1 MKIAVT
7 RKVPGKALETLFELG
22 HEIKISPFDRILKE
36 EELIELCTG
45 ADGII
50 SLLTDRIDGDFL
62 DAVGSQLKVVS
73 NYAVGFDNVDVK
85 AATERGVVI
94 TNTPSDDVN
103 EAVAELTWALILSI
117 TRRIVEADEATRR
130 GGYKGWEPGI
140 FLGSSLKGKTL
151 GIVGMG
157 RIGSMVAR
165 RAGGF
170 GLNILYNKRTP
181 DPDAEKELGVVFSD
195 LDNLYAKSDIVS
207 LHVPLTNETR
217 GMINKDSIA
226 KMKTGAIIINTA
238 RGPVIKEDDLV
249 DALRKAKLSGAGLD
263 VYENEPDINPE
274 LIGMEQVI
282 LLPHIASGT
291 IEAREDMAR
300 LAVEGLMNTLNNTIP
315 SNIVNKEV
323 WEKRRK

>member
-7 RKVPGKALETLFELG
+7 RKVPGKALETLFASG
-22 HEIKISPFDRILKE
+22 HEVKISPYDRILKE

-50 SLLTDRIDGDFL
+50 SLLTDRIDGDFI
-62 DAVGSQLKVVS
+62 DAVGPQLKVVS

-94 TNTPSDDVN
+94 TNTPSEDVN
-103 EAVAELTWALILSI
+103 EAVAELTWALILSL

-157 RIGSMVAR
+157 RIGSMVAK
-165 RAGGF
+165 RASGF

-181 DPDAEKELGVVFSD
+181 DPEAEKELGVVFSD

-207 LHVPLTNETR
+207 LHVPLTDETR

-226 KMKTGAIIINTA
+226 KMKTGAMIINTA

-291 IEAREDMAR
+291 YEAREDMAR